1 MVITLFESSTDW
13 EQFKDQPS
21 GGLVSGCGVSGWLS
35 SILMDAGVVD
45 VNHLMDLLM
54 VGPVVS

>member
-1 MVITLFESSTDW
+1 MVMTLFESSTDW
-13 EQFKDQPS
+13 ESFKHGPS
-21 GGLVSGCGVSGWLS
+21 GGLVSGCGASGWLS

-45 VNHLMDLLM
+45 VNHLLDLLM